1 MTRAIAIDYI
11 YSKICLLI
19 DRNYTVIGIICTGV
33 VVTFLIIW
41 WMFLSI
47 GIERWL
53 GVVDYVC
60 VLMIVIDYLITDYN
74 HTVIDSISIDL
85 LYCSHGLC

>member
-1 MTRAIAIDYI
+1 MGDLVVDGTLMYCLVIDYIFARAIAIDYI

-53 GVVDYVC
+53 GVADYVC
-60 VLMIVIDYLITDYN
+60 VLMIVIDCN
-74 HTVIDSISIDL
+74 
-85 LYCSHGLC
+85 